1 MRNFLLGVLLAV
13 TLLLLFYFVS
23 YQVNSHKTELESTD
37 LILQEIKNVG
47 KLVVTEGHFSE
58 VITYKNAK
66 KFYLDI
72 FTAKK
77 KALVVVNAKVTIA
90 YDLSKI
96 KYVID
101 KEQKTITLSY
111 IPQPEIEINPDIKY
125 HDLEQD
131 YLNQFTPNDHNNIR
145 KLVMQQLEVKVN
157 KSSLKSNADNRLL
170 SELQKIYILTHSLGW
185 KLEYQKKEIL
195 NQEALKELFNPF
207 NASYY

>member
-1 MRNFLLGVLLAV
+1 MRNFLLGALLAV
-13 TLLLLFYFVS
+13 TLLLIFYFIS
-23 YQVNSHKTELESTD
+23 NQINNHKTELESSD

-77 KALVVVNAKVTIA
+77 KALVVVNAKVTIS

-96 KYVID
+96 KYNID
-101 KEQKTITLSY
+101 QETKTITLTY

-131 YLNQFTPNDHNNIR
+131 YLNQFTPEDHNRIR
-145 KLVMQQLEVKVN
+145 KLVMQQLEVKVD
-157 KSSLKSNADNRLL
+157 KSSLKSNAENRLL
-170 SELQKIYILTHSLGW
+170 SELQKIYILTNSLGW
-185 KLEYQKKEIL
+185 KLEYKKTEIL
-195 NQEALKELFNPF
+195 NQEALKGIFNPL
-207 NASYY
+207 NAPD

>member
-1 MRNFLLGVLLAV
+1 MRNFLLGALLAV
-13 TLLLLFYFVS
+13 TLLLIFYFIS
-23 YQVNSHKTELESTD
+23 NQINNHKTELESSD

-77 KALVVVNAKVTIA
+77 KALVVVNAKVTIG

-96 KYVID
+96 KYNID
-101 KEQKTITLSY
+101 QETKTITLTY
-111 IPQPEIEINPDIKY
+111 IPQPEIDINPDIKY

-131 YLNQFTPNDHNNIR
+131 YLNQFTPEDYNKIR
-145 KLVMQQLEVKVN
+145 KLVRQQLEVKVD
-157 KSSLKSNADNRLL
+157 KSSLKSNAENRLL
-170 SELQKIYILTHSLGW
+170 SELQKIYILTNSLGW
-185 KLEYQKKEIL
+185 KLEYKKTEIL
-195 NQEALKELFNPF
+195 NQEALKGIFNPL
-207 NASYY
+207 NAPD

>member
-1 MRNFLLGVLLAV
+1 MRNFLLGALLAV
-13 TLLLLFYFVS
+13 TLLLIFYFIS
-23 YQVNSHKTELESTD
+23 NQINNHKTELESSD
-37 LILQEIKNVG
+37 LILKEIKNVG

-77 KALVVVNAKVTIA
+77 KALVVVNAKATIG

-96 KYVID
+96 KYNID
-101 KEQKTITLSY
+101 QETKTITLTY

-131 YLNQFTPNDHNNIR
+131 YLNQFTPEDHNRIR
-145 KLVMQQLEVKVN
+145 KLVMQQLEVKVD
-157 KSSLKSNADNRLL
+157 KSSLKSNAENRLL
-170 SELQKIYILTHSLGW
+170 SELQKIYILTNSLGW
-185 KLEYQKKEIL
+185 KLEYKKTEIL
-195 NQEALKELFNPF
+195 NQEALKGIFNPI
-207 NASYY
+207 NAPD

>member
-1 MRNFLLGVLLAV
+1 MRNFLLGALLAV
-13 TLLLLFYFVS
+13 TLLLVFYFIS
-23 YQVNSHKTELESTD
+23 NQINNHKTELESSD

-96 KYVID
+96 KYNID
-101 KEQKTITLSY
+101 QETKTITLTY
-111 IPQPEIEINPDIKY
+111 IPQPEIDINPDIKY

-131 YLNQFTPNDHNNIR
+131 YLNQFTPEDYNKIR
-145 KLVMQQLEVKVN
+145 KLVMQQLEIKVD
-157 KSSLKSNADNRLL
+157 KSSLKSNAENRLL
-170 SELQKIYILTHSLGW
+170 SELQKIYILTNSLGW
-185 KLEYQKKEIL
+185 KLEYKKTEIL
-195 NQEALKELFNPF
+195 NQEALKGIFNPL
-207 NASYY
+207 NAPD

>member
-1 MRNFLLGVLLAV
+1 MRNFLLGALLAV
-13 TLLLLFYFVS
+13 TLLLVFYFIS
-23 YQVNSHKTELESTD
+23 NQINNHKTELESSD

-96 KYVID
+96 KYNID
-101 KEQKTITLSY
+101 QETKTITLTY
-111 IPQPEIEINPDIKY
+111 IPQPEIDINPDIKY

-131 YLNQFTPNDHNNIR
+131 YLNQFTPEDYNKIR
-145 KLVMQQLEVKVN
+145 KLVRQQLEVKVD
-157 KSSLKSNADNRLL
+157 KSSLKSNAENRLL
-170 SELQKIYILTHSLGW
+170 SELQKIYILTNSLGW
-185 KLEYQKKEIL
+185 KLEYKKTEIL
-195 NQEALKELFNPF
+195 NQEALKGIFNPL
-207 NASYY
+207 NAPD

>member
-1 MRNFLLGVLLAV
+1 MRNFLLGALLAV
-13 TLLLLFYFVS
+13 TFLLIFYFIS
-23 YQVNSHKTELESTD
+23 NQINNHKTELESSD

-77 KALVVVNAKVTIA
+77 KALVVVNAKVTIG

-96 KYVID
+96 KYNID
-101 KEQKTITLSY
+101 QETKTITLTY

-131 YLNQFTPNDHNNIR
+131 YLNQFTPEDHNRIR
-145 KLVMQQLEVKVN
+145 KLVMQQLEVKVD
-157 KSSLKSNADNRLL
+157 KSSLKSNAENRLL
-170 SELQKIYILTHSLGW
+170 SELQKIYILTNSLGW
-185 KLEYQKKEIL
+185 KLEYKKTEIL
-195 NQEALKELFNPF
+195 NQEALKGIFNPLS
-207 NASYY
+207 APD

>member
-1 MRNFLLGVLLAV
+1 MRNFLLGALLAV
-13 TLLLLFYFVS
+13 TLLLIFYFIS
-23 YQVNSHKTELESTD
+23 NQINHHKTELESSD

-77 KALVVVNAKVTIA
+77 KALVVVNAKVTIG

-96 KYVID
+96 KYNID
-101 KEQKTITLSY
+101 QETKTITLTY

-131 YLNQFTPNDHNNIR
+131 YLNQFTPEDHNRIR
-145 KLVMQQLEVKVN
+145 KLVMQQLEVKVD
-157 KSSLKSNADNRLL
+157 KSSLKSNAENRLL
-170 SELQKIYILTHSLGW
+170 SELQKIYILTNSLGW
-185 KLEYQKKEIL
+185 KLEYKKTEIL
-195 NQEALKELFNPF
+195 NQEALKGIFNPL
-207 NASYY
+207 NAPD